1 LTGTPQPTL
10 TESGNQIFGKA
21 LAHWLEQ
28 TGKGHK
34 EVADRIQVRVS
45 ALSHW
50 LAGRKRPSPLR
61 LLRLL
66 IHLHAWL
73 GPDWTV
79 ADALDTIAPLGWS
92 WEDVRQALET
102 LQEKE
107 ARTFRDWWEKG
118 KPQPPPLSPPDLPAW
133 YVEREEQHRLREMLT
148 DWADWRQARW
158 RGIVVTGVAGA
169 GKTTLLFALAQDPS
183 VRRAFRDGIL
193 WLKGSENDLLD
204 QAADR
209 IGLVGSPRARR
220 EKWAQWATAPHR
232 RLLIV
237 VDDGLPDEDL
247 DTLAATLGPQAV
259 LVVTTQKG
267 PEVMAAIERWIP
279 REHRA
284 EILLRGLREEEGF
297 SLIAQVLGTPVRE
310 PDRETVRQIGHLLGW
325 HPEGLR
331 IAAAM
336 AGDIG
341 EQKGRRAEEQR
352 GRGAERAEE
361 RGAEEQRSGGAE
373 EPDWAGVLAF
383 LEEERLKGGEWDPL
397 RRLVERQWERM
408 GEVRRRRVEQLVWR
422 TVRGGPLGEHLAGAL
437 WGVRPEVARHLLRDL
452 ERTGLVERVTA
463 HPLEWWREGKVEMW
477 RVTPVVFHLRREAG
491 EQSAQ
496 EKELQ
501 RWRRRAVFQKAWA
514 AHLATPPMPWSLA
527 LVAILFHSLGTLPK
541 AFIWLMLA
549 LIGWLA
555 RRRDWTGR
563 WERWTT
569 TWTPISNLR
578 WHLKKKEVWMAEE
591 LELLIGRANETTRM
605 LLWPVVG
612 GGLVLAGTSVR
623 YAEWLIVPFILI
635 MALLLAW
642 PTWLNVLYGV
652 RTWDLALMVQ
662 LALALSWPLQWLGP
676 VRRER
681 ERLREAW
688 ERGGRNR

>member
-10 TESGNQIFGKA
+10 TESGNRIFGKA

-34 EVADRIQVRVS
+34 EVADRLQVRVS

-92 WEDVRQALET
+92 WEDVRRALET
-102 LQEKE
+102 LQEKK

-118 KPQPPPLSPPDLPAW
+118 KPQPPPLSPSQLPAW

-193 WLKGSENDLLD
+193 WLEGNKEDLLD

-220 EKWAQWATAPHR
+220 EKWAQWAGAPYR

-247 DTLAATLGPQAV
+247 DTLAATLGPQGV

-267 PEVMAAIERWIP
+267 PEVMAALERWIP
-279 REHRA
+279 REHLA

-310 PDRETVRQIGHLLGW
+310 PHRETVRQISHLLGW

-331 IAAAM
+331 IAAGM
-336 AGDIG
+336 AQDTDGQ
-341 EQKGRRAEEQR
+341 ES
-352 GRGAERAEE
+352 
-361 RGAEEQRSGGAE
+361 RGAEERRSGGAE

-408 GEVRRRRVEQLVWR
+408 GEARRRRVEQLVWR
-422 TVRGGPLGEHLAGAL
+422 TVRGGPLEELLAGAI
-437 WGVRPEVARHLLRDL
+437 WGVRPEVARRLLRDL
-452 ERTGLVERVTA
+452 ERTGLVERVTL

-514 AHLATPPMPWSLA
+514 ARSATPPMPWSLA
-527 LVAILFHSLGTLPK
+527 LAAILFHSLGTLPK
-541 AFIWLMLA
+541 AFIWFWVA
-549 LIGWLA
+549 VVGWLA

-569 TWTPISNLR
+569 IWTPISNLR

-623 YAEWLIVPFILI
+623 CAEWLIVPFILI

-652 RTWDLALMVQ
+652 RTWDLALMVH

>member
-10 TESGNQIFGKA
+10 TESGNRIFGKA

-34 EVADRIQVRVS
+34 EVADRLQVRVS

-92 WEDVRQALET
+92 WEDVRRALET

-148 DWADWRQARW
+148 EWADWRRARW

-169 GKTTLLFALAQDPS
+169 GKTTLLSALAQDPS

-209 IGLVGSPRARR
+209 IGLVGPPGARR
-220 EKWAQWATAPHR
+220 EKWAQWAGAPYR

-267 PEVMAAIERWIP
+267 PEVTAAIERWIP

-297 SLIAQVLGTPVRE
+297 SLIAQVLGAPVRE

-352 GRGAERAEE
+352 GRGAE
-361 RGAEEQRSGGAE
+361 EQRSEGAG

-491 EQSAQ
+491 EQTAQ

-527 LVAILFHSLGTLPK
+527 LVVTLFHALGNLPK
-541 AFIWLMLA
+541 MLT
-549 LIGWLA
+549 LIGLA
-555 RRRDWTGR
+555 AIGWIVRRKDWAGR

-569 TWTPISNLR
+569 TWTPVSNLR

-662 LALALSWPLQWLGP
+662 VALALSWPLQWLGP

-688 ERGGRNR
+688 KRGGRSR

>member
-1 LTGTPQPTL
+1 LTGKGKKLTGTSQPPT

-34 EVADRIQVRVS
+34 EVADRLQVRVS

-50 LAGRKRPSPLR
+50 LAGRKRPGPLR

-92 WEDVRQALET
+92 WEDVRRALET

-148 DWADWRQARW
+148 EWADWRRARW

-169 GKTTLLFALAQDPS
+169 GKTTLLSALAQDPS
-183 VRRAFRDGIL
+183 VQRTFRDGIL

-220 EKWAQWATAPHR
+220 EKWAQWATRPPPPPPHR
-232 RLLIV
+232 R
-237 VDDGLPDEDL
+237 GRRP
-247 DTLAATLGPQAV
+247 
-259 LVVTTQKG
+259 
-267 PEVMAAIERWIP
+267 P
-279 REHRA
+279 RRRPGHPRRHPRPSGRA
-284 EILLRGLREEEGF
+284 G
-297 SLIAQVLGTPVRE
+297 
-310 PDRETVRQIGHLLGW
+310 GH
-325 HPEGLR
+325 HPEGAR
-331 IAAAM
+331 SDGCHRAVDSPGASGRNPPPGIAGGRGLLPDRTGPGSPRPGTGPGDGAADRPPPGL
-336 AGDIG
+336 ASGGTADRRRY
-341 EQKGRRAEEQR
+341 GRGHRGAERQESGEQR
-352 GRGAERAEE
+352 GRGAE
-361 RGAEEQRSGGAE
+361 EQRSEGAE

-422 TVRGGPLGEHLAGAL
+422 TVRGGPLEELLAGAI
-437 WGVRPEVARHLLRDL
+437 WGVRPEVARRLLRDL
-452 ERTGLVERVTA
+452 ERTGLVERVIA

-514 AHLATPPMPWSLA
+514 ARSATPPMPWSLA
-527 LVAILFHSLGTLPK
+527 LVATLFHSLGTLPK

>member
-1 LTGTPQPTL
+1 LTGRGKKLTGTPQPTL
-10 TESGNQIFGKA
+10 TESGNRIFGKA

-92 WEDVRQALET
+92 WEDVQRALET

-107 ARTFRDWWEKG
+107 SRTFREWWEKG
-118 KPQPPPLSPPDLPAW
+118 KPQPPPLSPSQLPAW

-148 DWADWRQARW
+148 DWADWRRARW

-169 GKTTLLFALAQDPS
+169 GKTTLLSALAQDPS
-183 VRRAFRDGIL
+183 VQRTFRDGIL

-220 EKWAQWATAPHR
+220 EKWAQWATPPHR

-267 PEVMAAIERWIP
+267 PEVTASIERWIP

-297 SLIAQVLGTPVRE
+297 SLIAQVLGAPRPGTGPGKRCG
-310 PDRETVRQIGHLLGW
+310 RSAISW
-325 HPEGLR
+325 
-331 IAAAM
+331 
-336 AGDIG
+336 AGIRRDSGSPRLWPGTSGSRKAG
-341 EQKGRRAEEQR
+341 ERRS
-352 GRGAERAEE
+352 RGAGKRRS
-361 RGAEEQRSGGAE
+361 RGA
-373 EPDWAGVLAF
+373 
-383 LEEERLKGGEWDPL
+383 
-397 RRLVERQWERM
+397 
-408 GEVRRRRVEQLVWR
+408 
-422 TVRGGPLGEHLAGAL
+422 RGPGSRIGPAC
-437 WGVRPEVARHLLRDL
+437 WP
-452 ERTGLVERVTA
+452 
-463 HPLEWWREGKVEMW
+463 
-477 RVTPVVFHLRREAG
+477 
-491 EQSAQ
+491 S
-496 EKELQ
+496 
-501 RWRRRAVFQKAWA
+501 WRRN
-514 AHLATPPMPWSLA
+514 
-527 LVAILFHSLGTLPK
+527 G
-541 AFIWLMLA
+541 
-549 LIGWLA
+549 
-555 RRRDWTGR
+555 
-563 WERWTT
+563 
-569 TWTPISNLR
+569 
-578 WHLKKKEVWMAEE
+578 
-591 LELLIGRANETTRM
+591 
-605 LLWPVVG
+605 
-612 GGLVLAGTSVR
+612 
-623 YAEWLIVPFILI
+623 
-635 MALLLAW
+635 
-642 PTWLNVLYGV
+642 
-652 RTWDLALMVQ
+652 
-662 LALALSWPLQWLGP
+662 
-676 VRRER
+676 
-681 ERLREAW
+681 
-688 ERGGRNR
+688 

>member
-1 LTGTPQPTL
+1 MPIRNPSTRPDLFAEALREWMQRLGLKQRDIAADAHV
-10 TESGNQIFGKA
+10 TES
-21 LAHWLEQ
+21 
-28 TGKGHK
+28 T
-34 EVADRIQVRVS
+34 
-45 ALSHW
+45 LSHW
-50 LAGRKRPSPLR
+50 LRGDRPPDVESGLW
-61 LLRLL
+61 LL
-66 IHLHAWL
+66 IALHRRFREFQE
-73 GPDWTV
+73 DWTV
-79 ADALDTIAPLGWS
+79 AEVLDAIAPLGWS
-92 WEDVRQALET
+92 WEDIWRTLTGRVLESSGE
-102 LQEKE
+102 QS
-107 ARTFRDWWEKG
+107 FRDWWEKG
-118 KPQPPPLSPPDLPAW
+118 KPQPPPLSPSQLPAW

-193 WLKGSENDLLD
+193 WLEGNKKDLLD

-220 EKWAQWATAPHR
+220 EKWAQWATPPHR

-279 REHRA
+279 REHLA

-297 SLIAQVLGTPVRE
+297 SLIAQFLGAPVRE

-352 GRGAERAEE
+352 GRGAE
-361 RGAEEQRSGGAE
+361 EQRSEGAG

-408 GEVRRRRVEQLVWR
+408 GEARRRRVEQLVWR

-437 WGVRPEVARHLLRDL
+437 WEVRPEVARSLLRDL

-491 EQSAQ
+491 EQTAQ

-527 LVAILFHSLGTLPK
+527 LAATLFHALGNLPK
-541 AFIWLMLA
+541 MLT
-549 LIGWLA
+549 LIGLA
-555 RRRDWTGR
+555 AIGWIVRRKDWAGR

-569 TWTPISNLR
+569 TWTPVSNLR

-591 LELLIGRANETTRM
+591 LELLISQITAAGWIILGTTVGAVIALITTALVGKGRAHPEI
-605 LLWPVVG
+605 
-612 GGLVLAGTSVR
+612 LVFFVFVAH
-623 YAEWLIVPFILI
+623 
-635 MALLLAW
+635 LLLAW

-662 LALALSWPLQWLGP
+662 VALALSWPLQWLGP

-688 ERGGRNR
+688 KRGGRSR

>member
-10 TESGNQIFGKA
+10 TESGNRIFGKA

-34 EVADRIQVRVS
+34 EVADRLQVRVS

-92 WEDVRQALET
+92 WEDVRRALET

-148 DWADWRQARW
+148 EWADWRRARW

-169 GKTTLLFALAQDPS
+169 GKTTLLSALAQDPS
-183 VRRAFRDGIL
+183 VQRTFRDGIL

-220 EKWAQWATAPHR
+220 EKWAQWATPPHR

-267 PEVMAAIERWIP
+267 PEVTASIERWIP

-297 SLIAQVLGTPVRE
+297 SLIAQVLGAPVRE

-341 EQKGRRAEEQR
+341 EQKGRGAEEQR
-352 GRGAERAEE
+352 GRGAE
-361 RGAEEQRSGGAE
+361 EQRSEGAG

-408 GEVRRRRVEQLVWR
+408 GEARRRRVEQLVWR

-491 EQSAQ
+491 EQTAQ

-527 LVAILFHSLGTLPK
+527 LAATLFHALGNLPK
-541 AFIWLMLA
+541 MLT
-549 LIGWLA
+549 LIGLA
-555 RRRDWTGR
+555 AIGWIVRRKDWAGR

-569 TWTPISNLR
+569 TWTPVSNLR

-591 LELLIGRANETTRM
+591 LELLISQITAAGWIILGTTVGAVIALITTALVGKGRAHPEI
-605 LLWPVVG
+605 LVFFVV
-612 GGLVLAGTSVR
+612 VAH
-623 YAEWLIVPFILI
+623 
-635 MALLLAW
+635 LLLAW

-662 LALALSWPLQWLGP
+662 VALALSWPLQWLGP

-688 ERGGRNR
+688 KRGGRSR

>member
-10 TESGNQIFGKA
+10 TESGNRIFGKA

-34 EVADRIQVRVS
+34 EVADRLQVRVS

-148 DWADWRQARW
+148 EWADWRRARW

-169 GKTTLLFALAQDPS
+169 GKTTLLSALAQDPS
-183 VRRAFRDGIL
+183 VQRTFRDGIL

-220 EKWAQWATAPHR
+220 EKWAQWATPPHR

-267 PEVMAAIERWIP
+267 PEVTASIERWIP

-297 SLIAQVLGTPVRE
+297 SLIAQVLGAPVRE

-331 IAAAM
+331 IAA
-336 AGDIG
+336 GY
-341 EQKGRRAEEQR
+341 GR
-352 GRGAERAEE
+352 GHRGAERQ
-361 RGAEEQRSGGAE
+361 GSGGAE
-373 EPDWAGVLAF
+373 EQGQ
-383 LEEERLKGGEWDPL
+383 
-397 RRLVERQWERM
+397 RRS
-408 GEVRRRRVEQLVWR
+408 
-422 TVRGGPLGEHLAGAL
+422 RGARGPGSRIGPAC
-437 WGVRPEVARHLLRDL
+437 WP
-452 ERTGLVERVTA
+452 
-463 HPLEWWREGKVEMW
+463 
-477 RVTPVVFHLRREAG
+477 
-491 EQSAQ
+491 S
-496 EKELQ
+496 
-501 RWRRRAVFQKAWA
+501 WRRN
-514 AHLATPPMPWSLA
+514 
-527 LVAILFHSLGTLPK
+527 G
-541 AFIWLMLA
+541 
-549 LIGWLA
+549 
-555 RRRDWTGR
+555 
-563 WERWTT
+563 
-569 TWTPISNLR
+569 
-578 WHLKKKEVWMAEE
+578 
-591 LELLIGRANETTRM
+591 
-605 LLWPVVG
+605 
-612 GGLVLAGTSVR
+612 
-623 YAEWLIVPFILI
+623 
-635 MALLLAW
+635 
-642 PTWLNVLYGV
+642 
-652 RTWDLALMVQ
+652 
-662 LALALSWPLQWLGP
+662 
-676 VRRER
+676 
-681 ERLREAW
+681 
-688 ERGGRNR
+688 

>member
-1 LTGTPQPTL
+1 LTGRGKKLTGTPQPTL
-10 TESGNQIFGKA
+10 TESGNRIFGKA

-34 EVADRIQVRVS
+34 EVADRLQVRVS

-92 WEDVRQALET
+92 WEDVRRALET

-148 DWADWRQARW
+148 EWADWRRARW

-169 GKTTLLFALAQDPS
+169 GKTTLLSALAQDPS
-183 VRRAFRDGIL
+183 VQRTFRDGIL

-220 EKWAQWATAPHR
+220 EKWAQWATPPHR

-279 REHRA
+279 REHLA

-297 SLIAQVLGTPVRE
+297 SPIAQFLGAPVRE

-325 HPEGLR
+325 HPEVLR

-352 GRGAERAEE
+352 GRGAEE
-361 RGAEEQRSGGAE
+361 RGSREAEGRGSGGAE
-373 EPDWAGVLAF
+373 E
-383 LEEERLKGGEWDPL
+383 
-397 RRLVERQWERM
+397 
-408 GEVRRRRVEQLVWR
+408 
-422 TVRGGPLGEHLAGAL
+422 RGGQGSRG
-437 WGVRPEVARHLLRDL
+437 
-452 ERTGLVERVTA
+452 
-463 HPLEWWREGKVEMW
+463 
-477 RVTPVVFHLRREAG
+477 AG
-491 EQSAQ
+491 EQRS
-496 EKELQ
+496 
-501 RWRRRAVFQKAWA
+501 R
-514 AHLATPPMPWSLA
+514 
-527 LVAILFHSLGTLPK
+527 
-541 AFIWLMLA
+541 
-549 LIGWLA
+549 IGPA
-555 RRRDWTGR
+555 C
-563 WERWTT
+563 
-569 TWTPISNLR
+569 
-578 WHLKKKEVWMAEE
+578 
-591 LELLIGRANETTRM
+591 
-605 LLWPVVG
+605 WP
-612 GGLVLAGTSVR
+612 
-623 YAEWLIVPFILI
+623 
-635 MALLLAW
+635 
-642 PTWLNVLYGV
+642 
-652 RTWDLALMVQ
+652 
-662 LALALSWPLQWLGP
+662 SWK
-676 VRRER
+676 
-681 ERLREAW
+681 
-688 ERGGRNR
+688 RNG

>member
-1 LTGTPQPTL
+1 
-10 TESGNQIFGKA
+10 
-21 LAHWLEQ
+21 
-28 TGKGHK
+28 
-34 EVADRIQVRVS
+34 
-45 ALSHW
+45 
-50 LAGRKRPSPLR
+50 
-61 LLRLL
+61 
-66 IHLHAWL
+66 
-73 GPDWTV
+73 
-79 ADALDTIAPLGWS
+79 
-92 WEDVRQALET
+92 
-102 LQEKE
+102 
-107 ARTFRDWWEKG
+107 
-118 KPQPPPLSPPDLPAW
+118 
-133 YVEREEQHRLREMLT
+133 
-148 DWADWRQARW
+148 
-158 RGIVVTGVAGA
+158 
-169 GKTTLLFALAQDPS
+169 
-183 VRRAFRDGIL
+183 
-193 WLKGSENDLLD
+193 
-204 QAADR
+204 
-209 IGLVGSPRARR
+209 
-220 EKWAQWATAPHR
+220 
-232 RLLIV
+232 
-237 VDDGLPDEDL
+237 
-247 DTLAATLGPQAV
+247 
-259 LVVTTQKG
+259 
-267 PEVMAAIERWIP
+267 
-279 REHRA
+279 
-284 EILLRGLREEEGF
+284 
-297 SLIAQVLGTPVRE
+297 
-310 PDRETVRQIGHLLGW
+310 
-325 HPEGLR
+325 
-331 IAAAM
+331 
-336 AGDIG
+336 
-341 EQKGRRAEEQR
+341 
-352 GRGAERAEE
+352 
-361 RGAEEQRSGGAE
+361 
-373 EPDWAGVLAF
+373 VLAF

-408 GEVRRRRVEQLVWR
+408 GEARRRRVEQLVWR
-422 TVRGGPLGEHLAGAL
+422 TVRGGPLEELLAGAI
-437 WGVRPEVARHLLRDL
+437 WGVRPEVARRLLRDL
-452 ERTGLVERVTA
+452 ERTGLVERVIA

-491 EQSAQ
+491 EQNAH

-514 AHLATPPMPWSLA
+514 ARSATPPMPWSLA